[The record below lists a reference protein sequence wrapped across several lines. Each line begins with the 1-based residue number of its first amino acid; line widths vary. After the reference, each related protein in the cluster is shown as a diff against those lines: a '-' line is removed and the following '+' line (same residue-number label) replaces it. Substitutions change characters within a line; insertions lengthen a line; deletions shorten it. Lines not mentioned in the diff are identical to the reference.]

1 MPCAIWGTEAP
12 ERKTTGDY
20 REINS
25 PRAGGWYLVTGS
37 VEPHISTLSTQGKK
51 ALTRWLNKQ
60 HALGWRCR
68 RSPPPPSGLQKLC
81 RRLGSVKRSMPD
93 DGPNSVLS
101 DPNGTT
107 SACIGQSLIGSVLF
121 SSSIYLRHLRQT
133 RLPSSPD
140 HLQKARVAEC
150 SVPR

>member
-60 HALGWRCR
+60 HALGVEMPEIAT
-68 RSPPPPSGLQKLC
+68 STIGVAEALPPLGFSEKIDAAILLLNRTSTRLDAVLQ
-81 RRLGSVKRSMPD
+81 
-93 DGPNSVLS
+93 LS
-101 DPNGTT
+101 PNGPVSPDTARLLGVT
-107 SACIGQSLIGSVLF
+107 DSDDVKDH
-121 SSSIYLRHLRQT
+121 RT
-133 RLPSSPD
+133 RLAIERPK
-140 HLQKARVAEC
+140 LARA
-150 SVPR
+150 